1 MNLQAGHSLSNSHN
15 LSLRPACRLCG
26 ATLKH
31 TVVDLGMSPPCE
43 SFRQESE
50 LGLME
55 AYYPLHARVCEACL
69 LVQLEEF
76 VSRESIFEEYAY
88 FSSYST
94 SWVAHAERYCEE
106 VINRFALDRHSFV
119 VELAS
124 NDGYLLQHFVA
135 RDIPVLGVEPARNV
149 ADAAIARG
157 IPTRVAFFGKRL
169 AGEMVAAGQKADLIV
184 ANNVLAQVPDINDFL
199 AGMKRILKPQGVV
212 TIEFPHVA
220 TLIAENQFDQIY
232 HEHFS
237 YFSLFTVQIAARV
250 HGLEI
255 FDVEELPTHGG
266 SLRVYLGHAGRCG
279 VISPNVAGLLGQ
291 ERRAGLHDVEAYTS
305 FSVRARQAKRNL
317 LYYLISVKERGG
329 RICGYGAPGKG
340 NTLLNYCGI
349 GTDFLDF
356 TVDRNPYK
364 HGRYTPGMHIPILP
378 VEAIDTHRPDYILIL
393 PWNLKAEII
402 GQMRHVGEWGAKFIV
417 PIPEVSVLDPLEV
430 LS

>member
-1 MNLQAGHSLSNSHN
+1 MGYQADRSHSEISS
-15 LSLRPACRLCG
+15 SPAQPACRLCG
-26 ATLKH
+26 SILKH

-43 SFRQESE
+43 SLRQESD

-55 AYYPLHARVCEACL
+55 AYYPLHARVCGECQ

-94 SWVAHAERYCEE
+94 SWVAHAEQYCDQM
-106 VINRFALDRHSFV
+106 IDRFALDAHSFV
-119 VELAS
+119 VEIAS

-135 RDIPVLGVEPARNV
+135 RDIPVLGVEPAVNV
-149 ADAAIARG
+149 AQVALARN
-157 IPTRVAFFGKRL
+157 IPTRTAFFGKRL
-169 AGEMVAAGQKADLIV
+169 ASEMAAANQKADLIV
-184 ANNVLAQVPDINDFL
+184 ANNVLAQVPDINDFV

-212 TIEFPHVA
+212 TLEFPHVA
-220 TLIAENQFDQIY
+220 TLLAQNQFDTIY

-237 YFSLFTVQIAARV
+237 YFSLFTLQIIARLN
-250 HGLEI
+250 GLEI

-279 VISPNVAGLLGQ
+279 LISPNVAGLMEQ
-291 ERRAGLHDVEAYTS
+291 ERRSGLHEVEAYTS
-305 FSVRARQAKRNL
+305 FAARARQAKRNL
-317 LYYLISVKERGG
+317 LYFLIGVKERGG
-329 RICGYGAPGKG
+329 SICGYGAPGKG

-364 HGRYTPGMHIPILP
+364 HGQYTPGMHIPILP
-378 VEAIDTHRPDYILIL
+378 VEAIEQRRPDYILIL
-393 PWNLKAEII
+393 PWTLKDEII
-402 GQMRHVGEWGAKFIV
+402 SQMRFVGEWGAKFII
-417 PIPEVSVLDPLEV
+417 PIPEISVIDPRENW
-430 LS
+430 S

>member
-1 MNLQAGHSLSNSHN
+1 MNFRAGHSLSDSPS
-15 LSLRPACRLCG
+15 LSLRPACRLCSRP
-26 ATLKH
+26 LQH

-55 AYYPLHARVCEACL
+55 AYYPLHVRVCEECM
-69 LVQLEEF
+69 LVQLEEY

-94 SWVAHAERYCEE
+94 SWVAHAELYCERM
-106 VINRFALDRHSFV
+106 IDRFALDARSFV
-119 VELAS
+119 VEVAS

-135 RDIPVLGVEPARNV
+135 RGIPVLGIEPAVNV
-149 ADAAIARG
+149 AQVAIARN
-157 IPTRVAFFGKRL
+157 IPTKTAFFGKRL
-169 AGEMVAAGQKADLIV
+169 AADMAAAGHKADLIV

-199 AGMKRILKPQGVV
+199 EGMTRILKPQGVV
-212 TIEFPHVA
+212 TLEFPHVA
-220 TLIAENQFDQIY
+220 TLIAQNQFDTIY

-237 YFSLFTVQIAARV
+237 YFSLFTVQIAAQR

-266 SLRVYLGHAGRCG
+266 SLRVFLGHAGRSG
-279 VISPNVAGLLGQ
+279 VIGPNVARLLDQ
-291 ERRAGLHDVEAYTS
+291 ERRSGLHGVEAYTS
-305 FSVRARQAKRNL
+305 FAARARQAKRNL
-317 LYYLISVKERGG
+317 LYFLIGVKERGG
-329 RICGYGAPGKG
+329 SICGYGAPGKG

-364 HGRYTPGMHIPILP
+364 HGRFTPGMHIPILP
-378 VEAIDTHRPDYILIL
+378 VEAIDRHRPDYILIL

-402 GQMRHVGEWGAKFIV
+402 AQMRHVGEWGAKFII
-417 PIPEVSVLDPLEV
+417 PIPEVSVVDPQEDM
-430 LS
+430 S

>member
-1 MNLQAGHSLSNSHN
+1 MSLQAGHSLSHSPN

-26 ATLKH
+26 RTLKH

-55 AYYPLHARVCEACL
+55 AYYPLHVRVCEECM
-69 LVQLEEF
+69 LVQLEEH

-94 SWVAHAERYCEE
+94 SWVAHAERYCEQMIE
-106 VINRFALDRHSFV
+106 RFELDAESFV

-135 RDIPVLGVEPARNV
+135 RGIPVLGVEPAVNV
-149 ADAAIARG
+149 AQAAIDRH
-157 IPTRVAFFGKRL
+157 IPTRIAFFGRRL
-169 AGEMVAAGQKADLIV
+169 AEEMAASGQKADLIA

-199 AGMKRILKPQGVV
+199 AGMKRILKPQGAV

-220 TLIAENQFDQIY
+220 TLIEENQFDQIY

-237 YFSLFTVQIAARV
+237 YFSLFTVQIAARL
-250 HGLEI
+250 HGLEV
-255 FDVEELPTHGG
+255 FDVEQLPTHGG
-266 SLRVYLGHAGRCG
+266 SLRVYLGHAGRQG
-279 VISPNVAGLLGQ
+279 VISSNVARLLEE
-291 ERRAGLHDVEAYTS
+291 ERRAGLHTVEAYTS
-305 FSVRARQAKRNL
+305 FAAKARQAKRNL
-317 LYYLISVKERGG
+317 LHFLIGVKERGG
-329 RICGYGAPGKG
+329 SICGYGAPGKG

-364 HGRYTPGMHIPILP
+364 HGRFTPGMHIPILP
-378 VEAIDTHRPDYILIL
+378 VDAIDRHRPQYILIL
-393 PWNLKAEII
+393 PWNLKAEIV
-402 GQMRHVGEWGAKFIV
+402 GQMRHVGEWGAKFVV
-417 PIPEVSVLDPLEV
+417 PIPEVSIIDPLEV
-430 LS
+430 WL

>member
-1 MNLQAGHSLSNSHN
+1 MNFRAGHSLSDSPS
-15 LSLRPACRLCG
+15 LSLRPACRLCSRP
-26 ATLKH
+26 LQH

-55 AYYPLHARVCEACL
+55 AYYPLHVRVCEECM
-69 LVQLEEF
+69 LVQLEEY

-94 SWVAHAERYCEE
+94 SWVAHAELYCERM
-106 VINRFALDRHSFV
+106 IDRFALDARSFV
-119 VELAS
+119 VEVAS

-135 RDIPVLGVEPARNV
+135 RGIPVLGIEPAVNV
-149 ADAAIARG
+149 AQVAIARN
-157 IPTRVAFFGKRL
+157 IPTKTAFFGKRL
-169 AGEMVAAGQKADLIV
+169 AADMAAAGQKADLIV

-199 AGMKRILKPQGVV
+199 EGMTRILKPQGVV
-212 TIEFPHVA
+212 TLEFPHVA
-220 TLIAENQFDQIY
+220 TLIAQNQFDTIY

-237 YFSLFTVQIAARV
+237 YFSLFTVQIAAQR

-266 SLRVYLGHAGRCG
+266 SLRVFLGHAGRSG
-279 VISPNVAGLLGQ
+279 VIGPNVTRLLDQ
-291 ERRAGLHDVEAYTS
+291 ERRSGLHGVEAYTS
-305 FSVRARQAKRNL
+305 FAARARQAKRNL
-317 LYYLISVKERGG
+317 LYFLIGVKERGG
-329 RICGYGAPGKG
+329 SICGYGAPGKG

-349 GTDFLDF
+349 GTDILDF

-364 HGRYTPGMHIPILP
+364 HGRFTPGMHIPILP
-378 VEAIDTHRPDYILIL
+378 VEAIDRHRPDYILIL

-402 GQMRHVGEWGAKFIV
+402 AQMRHVGEWGAKFII
-417 PIPEVSVLDPLEV
+417 PIPEVSVVDPQEDM
-430 LS
+430 S